1 MLSHIACLHH
11 PWNTQLAPVFSL
23 ASSRGLFKNPIRWN
37 DESGTLLRRG
47 IEIGCVG
54 MKAVVVINRAPML
67 VAGLFTAIFADY
79 GYLG

>member
-1 MLSHIACLHH
+1 M
-11 PWNTQLAPVFSL
+11 PVYIILGILNSPAFSL

-37 DESGTLLRRG
+37 DEPGTLLRRG

>member
-1 MLSHIACLHH
+1 MSSIL
-11 PWNTQLAPVFSL
+11 PVYIILGILNSPAFSL
-23 ASSRGLFKNPIRWN
+23 ASSVASSRIQSDGMMSLARSCG
-37 DESGTLLRRG
+37 ES